1 MDFDLY
7 EDIIG
12 EKADGGTIVSSEEV
26 ERWREEV
33 KETKSKLK
41 RIMAVNQS
49 LHNKCSSLET
59 NMSSLIKTCK
69 NEINRKNETI
79 AGLRRELDNVIL
91 RRTNSGRSA
100 DMRHLLQ
107 ELKKILREDKPPKLL
122 IPGISEKNKN
132 AVTSSNGIINVTN
145 IPLNEDV
152 YVFKVGNT
160 SFSFVRHG
168 DIRHDEA
175 KGSSQLLK
183 IEQRTSPAEEVPVPR
198 TGSKQEKKKVA
209 NDKSDS
215 RSSKVSKECRLDD
228 VRRSSDRHPSTRRES
243 SNSSSSRFSS
253 KRNDTSNRSSRC
265 SKVKSP
271 RKRTSP
277 TAKSERSRKTPSKKT
292 PQNESP
298 KSTKK
303 SARTSNKS
311 DSTAEDDKRTPPGN
325 LPDDLFDV
333 ETTEL
338 DHIVAEKKRQLEQLA
353 VEAKAIIQTK
363 KPKTVKDKENTAID
377 SADQV
382 KDDLGCGA
390 LDNGL
395 QNSSG
400 FLDSWT
406 EASFTSYKTPPSK
419 SRQRQRTESEHSS
432 GDFSSVAGIAQILK
446 GKLVPSNST
455 QVSPRTGMIVTP
467 PVRKSV
473 GIKEMPS
480 PSKMYRTRHRSKEIA
495 NEINQDSIIVSS
507 SKKNAQ
513 DNLLETLGLS
523 ISESESEAS
532 PIKVTRK
539 RKKSSLGF
547 SDPPPLA
554 KRSMQL

>member
-12 EKADGGTIVSSEEV
+12 EKADGDTNVSPEEV

-33 KETKSKLK
+33 KETKIKLK

-79 AGLRRELDNVIL
+79 AGLRRELDSVIL
-91 RRTNSGRSA
+91 RRTNSGRSS

-107 ELKKILREDKPPKLL
+107 ELKNILREDKPPKLS
-122 IPGISEKNKN
+122 IPGISEKKN
-132 AVTSSNGIINVTN
+132 ALTSSNGIINVTN
-145 IPLNEDV
+145 IPLNENV

-168 DIRHDEA
+168 DIRSQEA
-175 KGSSQLLK
+175 TSTSQLLK
-183 IEQRTSPAEEVPVPR
+183 IEQRTGPR
-198 TGSKQEKKKVA
+198 TENEQEKQAKVA
-209 NDKSDS
+209 NDK
-215 RSSKVSKECRLDD
+215 RSSKECRLDD
-228 VRRSSDRHPSTRRES
+228 VKRSSDRRHPSTRRES
-243 SNSSSSRFSS
+243 SSSSFSRFSS
-253 KRNDTSNRSSRC
+253 KRNDTSIRSSRGS
-265 SKVKSP
+265 SKVKRSP
-271 RKRTSP
+271 RKITP
-277 TAKSERSRKTPSKKT
+277 PKSERESKTSRNKSQTQNEAPLKKSSRRKKT
-292 PQNESP
+292 D
-298 KSTKK
+298 
-303 SARTSNKS
+303 SA
-311 DSTAEDDKRTPPGN
+311 AEDYKRNSPGN
-325 LPDDLFDV
+325 LPEDLFDV
-333 ETTEL
+333 ETTDL
-338 DHIVAEKKRQLEQLA
+338 DHLVAEKKRLLNQLA
-353 VEAKAIIQTK
+353 VEANTIIHTK
-363 KPKTVKDKENTAID
+363 KPKTVQDKENTID
-377 SADQV
+377 SDQA
-382 KDDLGCGA
+382 KEDLASCGA

-419 SRQRQRTESEHSS
+419 SRQRTESEHSS

-455 QVSPRTGMIVTP
+455 QISPRTGMIVTP

-473 GIKEMPS
+473 GTKEIPS
-480 PSKMYRTRHRSKEIA
+480 PTKMYRTRHRSKEIA
-495 NEINQDSIIVSS
+495 NEINQDAIIAGSC
-507 SKKNAQ
+507 KKNAH